1 MFDFTEGVLKHAD
14 VLASYARKLTQDKH
28 NAQDLC
34 QETLFKALANRDS
47 FDRGSDVRPWLFT
60 IMRNLFFNNYR
71 RKTLEKK
78 IFSHEPVEM
87 LNHED
92 PVTCACATHRAELK
106 AIQSVIHEMPDILR
120 IPIHLYSEGYKYQEI
135 ACITETAIG
144 TTKSRIFMARQLLRK
159 KVARQ
164 AV

>member
-14 VLASYARKLTQDKH
+14 VLASYAHKLTQDKH

-47 FDRGSDVRPWLFT
+47 FVTRAFT
-60 IMRNLFFNNYR
+60 
-71 RKTLEKK
+71 
-78 IFSHEPVEM
+78 
-87 LNHED
+87 
-92 PVTCACATHRAELK
+92 THRAELK

-135 ACITETAIG
+135 ASITETAIG

-159 KVARQ
+159 KVARE

>member
-14 VLASYARKLTQDKH
+14 LLASYARKLTQDKH
-28 NAQDLC
+28 SAQDLC
-34 QETLFKALANRDS
+34 QETLFKALANRDT

-71 RKTLEKK
+71 RRTLEKK
-78 IFSHEPVEM
+78 LFSWEPVE
-87 LNHED
+87 LLDHAD
-92 PVTCACATHRAELK
+92 PVTRTVASHRAELK
-106 AIQSVIHEMPDILR
+106 AIQSAIHGMPDILR

-135 ACITETAIG
+135 AAITDTAIG
-144 TTKSRIFMARQLLRK
+144 TTKSRIFMARRLLRN
-159 KVARQ
+159 KVACE